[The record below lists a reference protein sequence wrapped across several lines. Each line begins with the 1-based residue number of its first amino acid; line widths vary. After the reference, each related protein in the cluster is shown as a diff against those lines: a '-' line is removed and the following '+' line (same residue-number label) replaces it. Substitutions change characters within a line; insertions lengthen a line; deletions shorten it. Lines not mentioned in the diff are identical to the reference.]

1 MEQSTENHT
10 PVEEIL
16 PQQQQYEVI
25 SPNISRSE
33 TNNLRA
39 MHQEYQDVLF
49 YGKNNSGEIYLV
61 DVLE

>member
-1 MEQSTENHT
+1 
-10 PVEEIL
+10 
-16 PQQQQYEVI
+16 
-25 SPNISRSE
+25 
-33 TNNLRA
+33 